1 MSASDRGSHPAHHAH
16 SIQPNT
22 PSSKPKARQ
31 KSTRSQP
38 TTNHHRL
45 QRWDKQTKIPILQ
58 PNPENKHN
66 THF

>member
-1 MSASDRGSHPAHHAH
+1 MTASNRRPHPVHHAH
-16 SIQPNT
+16 SIRPNT

-31 KSTRSQP
+31 NNHSQP
-38 TTNHHRL
+38 TTNDHRL
-45 QRWDKQTKIPILQ
+45 QRWDMQSKTLKLQ